1 MIARGNHSI
10 RPRSLEDDCSPES
23 LLLASLL
30 WTEMRAEQAAPP
42 SQGARSTLRA
52 RAIGLEK
59 ESPGGVTNV
68 KAGKRAVGRRL

>member
-1 MIARGNHSI
+1 
-10 RPRSLEDDCSPES
+10 
-23 LLLASLL
+23 
-30 WTEMRAEQAAPP
+30 MRAEQAEPP